1 MMSMMM
7 GLLVLKMLLS
17 LTASPQAA
25 NQRRQ
30 KSAVI

>member
-25 NQRRQ
+25 NQD
-30 KSAVI
+30 KSLQ